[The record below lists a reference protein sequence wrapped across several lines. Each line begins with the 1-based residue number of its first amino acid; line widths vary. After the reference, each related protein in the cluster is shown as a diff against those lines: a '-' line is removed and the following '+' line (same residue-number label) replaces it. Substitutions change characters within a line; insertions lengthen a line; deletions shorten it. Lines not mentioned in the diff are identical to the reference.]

1 MEKMPLA
8 TKKRMEIMG
17 VLRVIATAA
26 LATAWIAL
34 AAAASLVAE
43 VGADLPIRQVPLKW
57 RELVNTPE
65 QRHLLKYLVSCS
77 LPRGVEVYVD
87 DDGER
92 HTFPGSLGLAPA
104 WEERGLTETEQ
115 RWVSACILART
126 NAFGKSVPIS
136 MRATEPAPP
145 ALQVSEAER
154 KTFNLFEGAFFG
166 NIFAE
171 KPVGYVC
178 RGARAGHEAM
188 DPIFADRVCT
198 EPSGSV
204 SPAGEPLS
212 RCGFVHVG
220 PCDGV
225 SAFTAGGTRYR
236 EVIFVYLKPKK

>member
-1 MEKMPLA
+1 
-8 TKKRMEIMG
+8 MEIMG

-43 VGADLPIRQVPLKW
+43 VGADPPIRQVPLKR

-77 LPRGVEVYVD
+77 LPRGVEAYVD

-104 WEERGLTETEQ
+104 WAERGLTETEQ

-126 NAFGKSVPIS
+126 NAFGKSVRIS
-136 MRATEPAPP
+136 MRAAEPAPP
-145 ALQVSEAER
+145 SLQASETER
-154 KTFNLFEGAFFG
+154 AAFNLFEGAFFG

-178 RGARAGHEAM
+178 RGARAGQES
-188 DPIFADRVCT
+188 RVLSSLI
-198 EPSGSV
+198 ESV
-204 SPAGEPLS
+204 RSPPE
-212 RCGFVHVG
+212 
-220 PCDGV
+220 
-225 SAFTAGGTRYR
+225 RYR
-236 EVIFVYLKPKK
+236 RQANPLAVAASSTWGLAIELARLPRAGPVTAK